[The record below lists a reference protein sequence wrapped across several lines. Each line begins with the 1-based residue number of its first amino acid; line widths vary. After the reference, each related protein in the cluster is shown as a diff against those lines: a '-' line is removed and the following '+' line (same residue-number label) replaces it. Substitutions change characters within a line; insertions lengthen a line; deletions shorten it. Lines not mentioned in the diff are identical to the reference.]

1 MKKHLMSVALIG
13 MLVSCG
19 STKSIVQTTPVTPQ
33 QSAPSTNPF
42 GGETFSVPTFE
53 PDTEEYFAATGIA
66 RGSRE
71 RLDMLQKLALN
82 DAQSNVRAKM
92 AHAYEG
98 MVSDYSKAE
107 GNNSGTDLTNKIQE
121 GGNKIIKVI
130 VNETMARDVKFS
142 GVDEK
147 GYVNCYVGIR
157 VYKQQAARKIAN
169 ALSEDESLKL
179 SNDEE
184 KFRKFMEE
192 KFKEYRENNK

>member
-1 MKKHLMSVALIG
+1 MKKILMFVALIG
-13 MLVSCG
+13 TLVSCG
-19 STKSIVQTTPVTPQ
+19 GPKEMAQSSPTTPQPTT
-33 QSAPSTNPF
+33 PSTNPF
-42 GGETFSVPTFE
+42 GGETYGVPTFE

-82 DAQSNVRAKM
+82 DAQSNIRAKM

-98 MVSDYSKAE
+98 MVSDYSKAQ
-107 GNNSGTDLTNKIQE
+107 GNNNGTDLTNKIQE

-147 GYVNCYVGIR
+147 GYVNCYVAVRI
-157 VYKQQAARKIAN
+157 YKKQAAQKIAN
-169 ALSEDESLKL
+169 ALSKDDELKL
-179 SNDEE
+179 NNDEE
-184 KFRKFMEE
+184 KFREFME
-192 KFKEYRENNK
+192 KIFKEYKELQK